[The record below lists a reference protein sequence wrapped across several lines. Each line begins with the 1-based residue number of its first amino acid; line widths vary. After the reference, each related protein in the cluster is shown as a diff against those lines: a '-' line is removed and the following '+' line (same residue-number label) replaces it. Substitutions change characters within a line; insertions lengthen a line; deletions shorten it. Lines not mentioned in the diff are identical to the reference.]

1 MTDHAFAKGKKKEAV
16 AKTTLR
22 EGKGT
27 IKINNQPLD
36 LYTPELYRKMIK
48 EPIKIAEDILGEEE
62 MQGIKIKTNVKGGG
76 KAGQAE
82 ATRTSIGKALVKW
95 SDSEEL
101 KEKYR
106 EYDRS
111 ILVDDY
117 RRKEPKK
124 PLRKGARAKPIK
136 SYR

>member
-1 MTDHAFAKGKKKEAV
+1 MTENAFAKGKKKEAV
-16 AKTTLR
+16 ARTTIKDGNG
-22 EGKGT
+22 E
-27 IKINNQPLD
+27 IKINNKPLD
-36 LYTPELYRKMIK
+36 IYEPELYRKMIK
-48 EPIKIAEDILGEEE
+48 EPIKVAKDIIGDEIEE
-62 MQGIKIKTNVKGGG
+62 INIKTNVKGGG

-82 ATRTSIGKALVKW
+82 ATRTSIGKALVEW
-95 SDSEEL
+95 SDSQELEE
-101 KEKYR
+101 KFK

-124 PLRKGARAKPIK
+124 PMRKGARAKPIK

>member
-1 MTDHAFAKGKKKEAV
+1 MAKHVFKKGKKKKAV
-16 AKTTLR
+16 ARTTIK

-27 IKINNQPLD
+27 IKINNQPID
-36 LYTPELYRKMIK
+36 LYTPELYRRMIK
-48 EPIKIAEDILGEEE
+48 EPIRIAEKILGKEKLEK
-62 MQGIKIKTNVKGGG
+62 IKIKTNVKGGG
-76 KAGQAE
+76 KAGQAA
-82 ATRTSIGKALVKW
+82 ATRTSIGKALVEW
-95 SDSEEL
+95 SGSEEL
-101 KEKYR
+101 EEKYR

-124 PLRKGARAKPIK
+124 PMRKGARAKPIK